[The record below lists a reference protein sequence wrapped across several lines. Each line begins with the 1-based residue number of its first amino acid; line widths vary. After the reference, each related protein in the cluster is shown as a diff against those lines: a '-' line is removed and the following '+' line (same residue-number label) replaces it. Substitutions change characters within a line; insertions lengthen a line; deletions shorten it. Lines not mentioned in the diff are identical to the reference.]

1 MTLLRPSLGT
11 SADIAVRHRVKPE
24 RRGCVSS
31 ACGAGVV
38 RCWDRSWRRKKKLFG
53 YENLLKPLKPLQR
66 FGTGMQWILVAP
78 AFAAN
83 ESKSKREKFDFVT
96 KLHF

>member
-1 MTLLRPSLGT
+1 MQGW
-11 SADIAVRHRVKPE
+11 
-24 RRGCVSS
+24 C
-31 ACGAGVV
+31 GVV
-38 RCWDRSWRRKKKLFG
+38 LGPLVKKKKKKLCG

-83 ESKSKREKFDFVT
+83 ENKSKREKLDFVT